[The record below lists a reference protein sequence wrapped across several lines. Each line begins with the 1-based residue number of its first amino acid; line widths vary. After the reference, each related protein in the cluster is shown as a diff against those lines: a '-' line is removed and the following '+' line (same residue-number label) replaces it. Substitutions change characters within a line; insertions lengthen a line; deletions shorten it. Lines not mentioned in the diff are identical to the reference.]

1 MKFLEDLT
9 KLEKTT
15 DTKEVIKKTKEI
27 IETYLL
33 ESSTSEINISG
44 KSKEKIIQGYT
55 FQRENDSTWVFHTDP
70 VELFQEI
77 KKMVLGEMYH
87 DPWRRFIRTPI
98 VKSFIQKYQNDSSV
112 CSPDI
117 TESFNYQEDYFDHP
131 FIFDQD
137 FKFAEMLLKD
147 NFHWKV
153 NLILIDS
160 VNWVQS

>member
-87 DPWRRFIRTPI
+87 DPWRRLELQLSNR
-98 VKSFIQKYQNDSSV
+98 SFKNIKMIHLFALQILLNLL
-112 CSPDI
+112 I
-117 TESFNYQEDYFDHP
+117 TKK
-131 FIFDQD
+131 I
-137 FKFAEMLLKD
+137 
-147 NFHWKV
+147 
-153 NLILIDS
+153 ILIIRS
-160 VNWVQS
+160 SLIKISNLQKCFSKIISIGR